1 MAFSLPEVNSAVSDT
16 VNLLDELKLLVQVVV
31 DKWRLDPFISTT
43 EIDPDLFEILE
54 WIRKNIEIKA
64 LIIEYLLTELDKQD
78 GFPQDIIE
86 YCMVDLKWPEI
97 HDAVKERLGKAED
110 PRVEDV
116 LRDIE
121 SVYLGTWD
129 YLDMFP
135 LLEGEQSG
143 K

>member
-1 MAFSLPEVNSAVSDT
+1 M
-16 VNLLDELKLLVQVVV
+16 NLLDGLKLLVQVVV
-31 DKWRLDPFISTT
+31 DQWRLDPFISTT
-43 EIDPDLFEILE
+43 EIDRDLFGILK

-64 LIIEYLLTELDKQD
+64 LIVEYLLTELDRQD

-97 HDAVKERLGKAED
+97 HDAAKERLGKAED
-110 PRVEDV
+110 PRVEEV

-121 SVYLGTWD
+121 PDYLGTWD
-129 YLDMFP
+129 YLDMLP